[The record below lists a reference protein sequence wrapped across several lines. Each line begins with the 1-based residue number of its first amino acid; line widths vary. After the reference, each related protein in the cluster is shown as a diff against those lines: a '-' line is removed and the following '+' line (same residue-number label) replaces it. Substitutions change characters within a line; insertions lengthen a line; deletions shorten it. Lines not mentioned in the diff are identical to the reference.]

1 MVLGGLRQLAPPTIA
16 LSLILSCVPT
26 ESPAAFGQ
34 NKVRYEDFRWRVLV
48 TDHADIYF
56 YPEEEELAWRAA
68 DYAEK
73 ACRKLDQDLKHELS
87 SRIPLVVFKSHHH
100 FRQNNVSP
108 GMVGEST
115 GGFTEFFKNRVVLP
129 YTGSEADF
137 RHVIHHELVHA
148 YMFDMLDAGSA
159 ANSFMARF
167 AFNIPL
173 WFAEGLAE
181 YLSNQWDSE
190 AEMMLRDAAVTGK
203 LAPFDRSP
211 GGYFVYKAGWSAVAY
226 LARRHGE
233 EVIPRILAELAS
245 TRDLVEAVET
255 VTGEKVPDMAADW
268 VRDVRRIHWP
278 TYGFLEDPES
288 FGEVLTSPEGMGG
301 SFNHH
306 PCLSPSGER
315 VVFLSDREG
324 TPDLWV
330 IEPGAGTEPRLLAR
344 GNRGG
349 KMESLHPMRSSVGW
363 SADESMVALA
373 ARAGSRDALIIVS
386 AETGRTLAEFDPGLD
401 TLEEPDWS
409 PVDGRFVFTGMK
421 GDRVDL
427 WAMDADG
434 TNLVRLTN
442 DLVRE
447 QRPRWS
453 PDGKRVL
460 FASDFGG
467 ASGLDL
473 RVLEVET
480 GEVRNLRVGPG
491 DQWGADWTNGGASVV
506 FVSDAEGTRDLTMMD
521 LATGQTRRLTALLGG
536 AGAPTAARAGSR
548 VVFPAYSNGRWDV
561 VLVENPDTLG
571 IPEAESVTW
580 PAIPWDGREICE
592 APTPSPA
599 EAPDT
604 PSAPEETAAADRSA
618 DAEPVAPPPAE
629 PPARKT
635 PFVIDYEPR
644 FRPEWVQGMLGY
656 SPFGT
661 SGAFRTT
668 ITDILGDHRIQIGAQ
683 VFRAARNSNA
693 FASYSYLGGRVHW
706 ETGLFHV
713 KNFLLTDRSSLGQPI
728 SDSGE
733 RAYFSEQRWGVSGA
747 VRYPFHT
754 FRRVGFDVRVMQV
767 NRTHFDRES
776 VDPAAG
782 FVETGTS
789 GSAILLPRVSHTF
802 DNTRWGWTGPVRGN
816 RWTVSLQ
823 HSLTLGGE
831 SLSYGTALADFRAY
845 SPRGGGTVAAVRGLA
860 VTSFGED
867 PQEFQLGG
875 PHTLRGHPYRELR
888 GRTAFLA
895 SAEFRYPFVEYLR
908 TGWPFRAVFRRI
920 RGNLFVDVGAAFDD
934 PDGFHPV
941 GEAHGGHEGLADLK
955 VGYGIGLRS
964 RLAFIPV
971 RLDVGWPTDFVHSGK
986 PRWHFSMGTEW

>member
-1 MVLGGLRQLAPPTIA
+1 
-16 LSLILSCVPT
+16 
-26 ESPAAFGQ
+26 
-34 NKVRYEDFRWRVLV
+34 
-48 TDHADIYF
+48 
-56 YPEEEELAWRAA
+56 
-68 DYAEK
+68 
-73 ACRKLDQDLKHELS
+73 
-87 SRIPLVVFKSHHH
+87 
-100 FRQNNVSP
+100 
-108 GMVGEST
+108 
-115 GGFTEFFKNRVVLP
+115 
-129 YTGSEADF
+129 
-137 RHVIHHELVHA
+137 
-148 YMFDMLDAGSA
+148 
-159 ANSFMARF
+159 
-167 AFNIPL
+167 
-173 WFAEGLAE
+173 
-181 YLSNQWDSE
+181 
-190 AEMMLRDAAVTGK
+190 
-203 LAPFDRSP
+203 
-211 GGYFVYKAGWSAVAY
+211 
-226 LARRHGE
+226 
-233 EVIPRILAELAS
+233 
-245 TRDLVEAVET
+245 
-255 VTGEKVPDMAADW
+255 
-268 VRDVRRIHWP
+268 
-278 TYGFLEDPES
+278 
-288 FGEVLTSPEGMGG
+288 
-301 SFNHH
+301 
-306 PCLSPSGER
+306 
-315 VVFLSDREG
+315 
-324 TPDLWV
+324 
-330 IEPGAGTEPRLLAR
+330 
-344 GNRGG
+344 
-349 KMESLHPMRSSVGW
+349 
-363 SADESMVALA
+363 
-373 ARAGSRDALIIVS
+373 
-386 AETGRTLAEFDPGLD
+386 
-401 TLEEPDWS
+401 
-409 PVDGRFVFTGMK
+409 
-421 GDRVDL
+421 
-427 WAMDADG
+427 
-434 TNLVRLTN
+434 
-442 DLVRE
+442 
-447 QRPRWS
+447 
-453 PDGKRVL
+453 L

-845 SPRGGGTVAAVRGLA
+845 SPRGGGTVAAVRGL
-860 VTSFGED
+860 
-867 PQEFQLGG
+867 
-875 PHTLRGHPYRELR
+875 
-888 GRTAFLA
+888 
-895 SAEFRYPFVEYLR
+895 
-908 TGWPFRAVFRRI
+908 
-920 RGNLFVDVGAAFDD
+920 
-934 PDGFHPV
+934 
-941 GEAHGGHEGLADLK
+941 
-955 VGYGIGLRS
+955 
-964 RLAFIPV
+964 
-971 RLDVGWPTDFVHSGK
+971 
-986 PRWHFSMGTEW
+986 